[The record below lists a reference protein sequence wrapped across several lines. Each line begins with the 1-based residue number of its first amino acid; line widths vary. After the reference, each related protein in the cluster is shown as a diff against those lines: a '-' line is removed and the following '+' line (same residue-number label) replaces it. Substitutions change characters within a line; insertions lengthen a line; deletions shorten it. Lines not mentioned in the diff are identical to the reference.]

1 MEIKS
6 LPKILYIED
15 MPDSRA
21 LVRRLLERRYIVL
34 ESGDPISGIELAKD
48 TLPDLVLLDINL
60 PDMNGREA
68 AARLK
73 NIVPRAPLVAIT
85 ADNTPGAREKAL
97 AAGFVGFITKP
108 LDPDAFQDQV
118 EGYLRGNRE
127 ELPNPDAY
135 QSMYQTE
142 LAEHLEAKIRSLG
155 RALERNQFLQQQN
168 QHIIDALTRRQ
179 SILEASA
186 RVSHD
191 ITSILN
197 LDDLLRTTV
206 TNIFD
211 EFNLYYSGIFLL
223 SEDQQFLKLRAGH
236 GIPGTKLLVN
246 NFIIPVDDQS
256 LIGRAAF
263 ERMACMSSQD
273 GTEAAKRLNQMHM
286 PGTRFAMALPLVF
299 KGDLLG
305 VLSVQS
311 TETGAFAEEDMTA
324 LQSLADQIAIAI
336 HNARLLHRLESA
348 NQELMRSKTFEA
360 IASATGEAIHWVGN
374 KAAPMAGSVRRVR
387 QDLLNLVAVFHSVF
401 IEKRDVDGRLQG
413 IINNLFIEA
422 GTQGVEYDQIMKD
435 LLNDTKL
442 NLYEMVSLNSMLE
455 DLAIIE
461 NSANTILDIKE
472 DLIGPARKRTAIAF
486 SPVDELTR
494 IISEMNV
501 SKNMVSTIWPSEHT
515 LLAWGDTRQFNQI
528 FANLIKNACEALEG
542 CPRPLIHIS
551 VQEDRMANF
560 IRICVSDNGP
570 GIPPEIQEKIWVPFF
585 TTKGRHGGTGLGLPA
600 CMENVRQN
608 GGKIWLESQTG
619 RGAAFHVLW
628 PATPAI
634 RLEEV

>member
-21 LVRRLLERRYIVL
+21 LVRRLLERQYIVL

-73 NIVPRAPLVAIT
+73 NIVPQAPLVAIT

-135 QSMYQTE
+135 QCMYQTE
-142 LAEHLEAKIRSLG
+142 LAEHLEAKVRSLG

-263 ERMACMSSQD
+263 ERAACMSSQD

-286 PGTRFAMALPLVF
+286 PGTRFAMALPLIF

-311 TETGAFAEEDMTA
+311 TEMEAFAAEDMTA
-324 LQSLADQIAIAI
+324 LQSLANQIAIAI
-336 HNARLLHRLESA
+336 HNARLLRQLEST

-374 KAAPMAGSVRRVR
+374 KAAPMVGSVHRVR
-387 QDLLNLVAVFHSVF
+387 QDLLSLVAAFHSVF
-401 IEKRDVDGRLQG
+401 IRNRDEEGRLRG
-413 IINNLFIEA
+413 MIDNLFLEA
-422 GTQGVEYDQIMKD
+422 GIQEAEPGPLDNTD
-435 LLNDTKL
+435 LGF
-442 NLYEMVSLNSMLE
+442 YQMVSLNSMLE

-472 DLIGPARKRTAIAF
+472 DLIGPARKRTESAF
-486 SPVDELTR
+486 SPIDELSG
-494 IISEMNV
+494 IINEMNI
-501 SKNMVSTIWPSEHT
+501 SKDAIAMQYRPDRS
-515 LLAWGDTRQFNQI
+515 LLAWGDARQFNQV
-528 FANLIKNACEALEG
+528 FVNLIKNACETLEG
-542 CPRPLIHIS
+542 RPRPLIHIS
-551 VQEDRMANF
+551 VQQDRLANF

-585 TTKGRHGGTGLGLPA
+585 TTKGGHGGTGLGLPA

-619 RGAAFHVLW
+619 RGAAFYVLW
-628 PATPAI
+628 PATSAI
-634 RLEEV
+634 PLEEV